1 MIAQL
6 TFSSTTP
13 PHFGALIFPPQDTTL
28 AGSTQPPLAKFGAG
42 FLSALLPTNQT
53 PAVSSIFSSTQSTS
67 PGVPTAPGQNQF
79 AASYA
84 PQIYAVYL
92 NGLVANAGVSSAA
105 LETNTYSTDI
115 AKPAILGDPPGPI
128 AGLPPIQPVAAPE
141 GAQQVIAALTPL
153 AGGTAI
159 FSGAPAQTGA
169 ASTGGSQSSASR
181 STAPAAKK

>member
-1 MIAQL
+1 MIQQAAL
-6 TFSSTTP
+6 TSFAP
-13 PHFGALIFPPQDTTL
+13 AHFGAFTL
-28 AGSTQPPLAKFGAG
+28 VGSAQSAVGPFGAG
-42 FLSALLPTNQT
+42 FLSAVLPTNQT
-53 PAVSSIFSSTQSTS
+53 PAVVS
-67 PGVPTAPGQNQF
+67 APGQNAF

-92 NGLVANAGVSSAA
+92 NGLVANAGVSAAA
-105 LETNTYSTDI
+105 LETNTIQTDI
-115 AKPAILGDPPGPI
+115 AKPPILGDPPGPI
-128 AGLPPIQPVAAPE
+128 PGLPPIQPATAPE

-181 STAPAAKK
+181 STAHAAKK